1 MLENK
6 DIKQRTC
13 GHLNNYPTLFIRN
26 RPVRSTTSF
35 LHKPRSARSDASNV
49 HRLGRYPIVLLSSLI
64 LLQVRIRL
72 LKGLMIWTST
82 DRYSNQT
89 FELL

>member
-1 MLENK
+1 MLENE

-13 GHLNNYPTLFIRN
+13 GHLNNYPTLFNIRN

-35 LHKPRSARSDASNV
+35 LHEPRSARSDASNV
-49 HRLGRYPIVLLSSLI
+49 HRRYPIVLLSSLI

-72 LKGLMIWTST
+72 LKGAMIWTST
-82 DRYSNQT
+82 GRYSNQT